1 MTRTQLPRLTRRA
14 ALGGMLGA
22 GFALIAGP
30 GRAQAFPSRAVTVVV
45 PYPAGG
51 PVDTV
56 ARLFANEAE
65 LGQPVTVDNRAGAS
79 GMVGTAAVARADPDG
94 HMLVLGTNQTHAT
107 NQSLL
112 KNCPYDALKDFAPV
126 AGIAEI
132 PHVLVTRKNLKIESV
147 AELVATGRQM
157 PDYINFGSTGI
168 GSASHLVA
176 ELFKT
181 RTGADLRH
189 IPFRGAAPMVT
200 ELAAGRLD
208 ISFATLPSVIGLI
221 ESGDIKALAV
231 ASAKRAARLPNVP
244 TLQEVGI
251 GGVEGDAWFALFAP
265 ARTPAPVIDRLYR
278 AVAAAFEKERSRQV
292 LAAQGMTLALR
303 TPAQMAAALPA
314 EVARWAQVIRDA
326 HVSVE

>member
-1 MTRTQLPRLTRRA
+1 M
-14 ALGGMLGA
+14 
-22 GFALIAGP
+22 
-30 GRAQAFPSRAVTVVV
+30 
-45 PYPAGG
+45 
-51 PVDTV
+51 V
-56 ARLFANEAE
+56 ARLFANEAD
-65 LGQPVTVDNRAGAS
+65 LGQPVTVDNRGGAS

-132 PHVLVTRKNLKIESV
+132 PHVLVVRKNLKIDSV

-157 PDYINFGSTGI
+157 PDYINFGSTGV

-189 IPFRGAAPMVT
+189 VPFRGAAPMAT

-208 ISFATLPSVIGLI
+208 MSFATLPSVIGLI

-231 ASAKRAARLPNVP
+231 ASAKRAVRLPNVP
-244 TLQEVGI
+244 TLQEVGV

-278 AVAAAFEKERSRQV
+278 AVAATFEKERSRQA

-303 TPAQMAAALPA
+303 TPAQMAAILPA